1 MLNNALAGRNR
12 SASDVSRCRLS
23 SVKLRNHKVGY
34 FDPLLWAVRMMIFVK
49 TFCICGK
56 HSVVLCL
63 RNGKYG
69 RVSSLIQLSTLNKPT
84 GIGLPWPTAEIDRST
99 KRPSPVD
106 NRIINTFTRNS
117 ISFPHGRSTAAHK
130 SNQLCNVISPMN
142 NIGYV
147 CAMNTSKDCRL
158 RDCTRYFIRSSVVIL
173 LVDALYIHVLPMDK
187 CEIIVK
193 P

>member
-34 FDPLLWAVRMMIFVK
+34 FDPLLWAVRVMIFVK

-56 HSVVLCL
+56 QCS
-63 RNGKYG
+63 

-106 NRIINTFTRNS
+106 NRIIKGILKAKMHFYR
-117 ISFPHGRSTAAHK
+117 IS
-130 SNQLCNVISPMN
+130 
-142 NIGYV
+142 
-147 CAMNTSKDCRL
+147 D
-158 RDCTRYFIRSSVVIL
+158 
-173 LVDALYIHVLPMDK
+173 
-187 CEIIVK
+187 
-193 P
+193 